1 MTEFLTDQEKVKVL
15 QFNEDEVMKEA
26 VRKVML
32 KAAYTQGT
40 LRKEMDSDPLNNAA
54 LNLAFAAL
62 RGNDISDAALGA
74 DLRGLASGINLLESG
89 FAELDKV
96 ERPDATPQP
105 EENPAV

>member
-1 MTEFLTDQEKVKVL
+1 MEFLSDQEKAKIV

-32 KAAYTQGT
+32 KAMYTQGT
-40 LRKEMDSDPLNNAA
+40 LRKDMESNPLNNGA

-62 RGNDISDAALGA
+62 RGNDISDANLGA

-89 FAELDKV
+89 FAELERV
-96 ERPDATPQP
+96 ERPEAPSEP
-105 EENPAV
+105 EKNPGV